1 MLRPSLVMTLITPV
15 VWNKGGRS
23 VGRSDMGTR
32 RRVEQRAHPSSMLHL
47 RSRSASSVAAM
58 VAAALLLLVLLLL
71 PAYHGYETRPPSS
84 LVPRSTRP
92 AAAASQPTTP
102 EAAARA
108 CGCG

>member
-15 VWNKGGRS
+15 VWKKGGRS

-58 VAAALLLLVLLLL
+58 VAAALLLLLLLL

-108 CGCG
+108 CGYG